1 MKTKIIFRI
10 EPIDYTRKRV
20 YLTDVA
26 WYYEDDPRGKERMEA
41 AVAILEKIDF
51 SKLQDKRKKKL

>member
-10 EPIDYTRKRV
+10 EPIDYTRKRI

-26 WYYEDDPRGKERMEA
+26 WYYEDDPGEKEKIEG
-41 AVAILEKIDF
+41 AVAILKNLDF
-51 SKLQDKRKKKL
+51 SKLLDKNKKAS